1 MIYLLEPVI
10 IVVTAISM
18 GFNFAMITGLSPK
31 KDKWLFIFTA
41 ITILSN
47 IGCLYF
53 AKQIIA

>member
-1 MIYLLEPVI
+1 MIYLLKPVI
-10 IVVTAISM
+10 IAVTAISL

-53 AKQIIA
+53 AK